1 MPTLLGRPA
10 AWSLFSGDGSS
21 WSILDTSPDRSALER
36 QAKSLQALFTNKRFI
51 VVAGTQPPRG

>member
-21 WSILDTSPDRSALER
+21 WGILDTSPDRSALER
-36 QAKSLQALFTNKRFI
+36 QARSLQALFTNKQFI
-51 VVAGTQPPRG
+51 VVAGTQPPRL